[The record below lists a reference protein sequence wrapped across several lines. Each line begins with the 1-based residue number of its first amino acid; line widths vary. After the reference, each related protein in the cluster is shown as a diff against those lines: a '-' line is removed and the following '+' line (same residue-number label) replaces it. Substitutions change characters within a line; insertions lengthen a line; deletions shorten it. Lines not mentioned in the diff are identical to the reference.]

1 MKVVSK
7 SKNKWFFWS
16 MVASVAFVAGIVGV
30 PIFAVAG
37 NFVLMAVCIA
47 SMVFGFF
54 ALPFFWLAF
63 ATRVSVLRTCIAIE
77 QEHIYTVAQLSSH
90 LAKQPN
96 VIVSHLNKLI
106 AWRAIDYQFDGQQLF
121 LGGTKL
127 EEQKWSIK
135 CPSCG
140 ANVSGTGFDGE
151 CQYCGWIA
159 NKN

>member
-1 MKVVSK
+1 MKVVTK

-16 MVASVAFVAGIVGV
+16 LVASLTFVVGMIGV
-30 PIFAVAG
+30 PLFAVGG
-37 NFVLMAVCIA
+37 NFVLMGICIA
-47 SMVFGFF
+47 AMVFGFF

-63 ATRVSVLRTCIAIE
+63 AIRMSVLRTCIAIE
-77 QEHIYTVAQLSSH
+77 QEHIYNVVQIATH
-90 LAKQPN
+90 LARPPS
-96 VIVSHLNKLI
+96 VIINHINKLI

-127 EEQKWSIK
+127 EEQKWTQK

-140 ANVSGTGFDGE
+140 ANISGSGVDGE